1 MAAPISTKKD
11 GFVRVLVTGVSEG
24 IGGAICRRFADGPNS
39 AVAMCVRERRPEV
52 ESLAGELQGRG
63 CKTLILVGDL
73 RDASTPVRFV
83 EEAARQFDGLDAIV
97 SNAGAV
103 DPVGLESMP
112 LQVWDDMFAL
122 TCRASWLLAK
132 AGFVHLKSNRGAF
145 VGISSQ
151 SGVHPHRQ
159 TGAYS
164 AAKAAL
170 IMLCK
175 QMALEWGEH
184 GIRVNSVSPGM
195 IRTPMTQ
202 AIYRDSAVAQQ
213 REAIVPLRCIGSP
226 DDVARAVAFLVDP
239 SNRYITGENIMVDG
253 GLTLSVLDRIPGI
266 ARRKA
271 EASPTETVSG

>member
-1 MAAPISTKKD
+1 MRA
-11 GFVRVLVTGVSEG
+11 LVTGVSDG
-24 IGGAICRRFADGPNS
+24 IGGAICRQVANVPNS

-52 ESLAGELQGRG
+52 EAIADELQRRG
-63 CKTLILVGDL
+63 CRALILEGDL
-73 RDASTPVRFV
+73 RDASTPERFV
-83 EEAARQFDGLDAIV
+83 EAAAAQFNGLDAIV

-103 DPVGLESMP
+103 DPTSLESMS

-122 TCRASWLLAK
+122 TCRASWLLAR
-132 AGFVHLKSNRGAF
+132 AGYAHLKASQGAF

-151 SGVHPHRQ
+151 SGVHPHRM

-195 IRTPMTQ
+195 IMTPMTQ
-202 AIYRDSAVAQQ
+202 AIYRDETIARQ
-213 REAIVPLRCIGSP
+213 REAIVPLRRIGSP
-226 DDVARAVAFLVDP
+226 DDVARAVAFLIDP
-239 SNRYITGENIMVDG
+239 ANRYITGENIMVDG
-253 GLTLSVLDRIPGI
+253 GLTLSVLDRIPGV

-271 EASPTETVSG
+271 SASKSAND

>member
-1 MAAPISTKKD
+1 M
-11 GFVRVLVTGVSEG
+11 RVLVTGVSEG
-24 IGGAICRRFADGPNS
+24 IGGAICREIARRPNS
-39 AVAMCVRERRPEV
+39 AIAMCVRKSRGSVETLADELRNLGSEV
-52 ESLAGELQGRG
+52 
-63 CKTLILVGDL
+63 LILEGDL
-73 RDASTPVRFV
+73 RDPAVPDHFVR
-83 EEAARQFDGLDAIV
+83 AATDAFKGLDAIV

-103 DPVGLESMP
+103 DPKSLEDMSFE
-112 LQVWDDMFAL
+112 VWEDMFAL

-132 AGFVHLKSNRGAF
+132 AGFPYLKQSQGAY
-145 VGISSQ
+145 VAISSQ

-195 IRTPMTQ
+195 IMTPMTSS
-202 AIYRDSAVAQQ
+202 IYDNTDITRQ
-213 REAIVPLRCIGSP
+213 REAIVPLKRIGAP
-226 DDVARAVAFLVDP
+226 VDVARIVDFLIDP
-239 SNRYITGENIMVDG
+239 NNRYITGENIMVDG

-271 EASPTETVSG
+271 DTSSPRTQNG

>member
-1 MAAPISTKKD
+1 
-11 GFVRVLVTGVSEG
+11 VRALVTGVSEG
-24 IGGAICRRFADGPNS
+24 IGGAICRQVANVPKS
-39 AVAMCVRERRPEV
+39 AVAMCVRKKRPEI
-52 ESLAGELQGRG
+52 EALAAELQRRG
-63 CKTLILVGDL
+63 CSTLVLEGDL
-73 RDASTPVRFV
+73 RDASTPQRFV
-83 EEAARQFDGLDAIV
+83 EAAAAQFNGLDAIV

-103 DPVGLESMP
+103 DPTPLDSMS
-112 LQVWDDMFAL
+112 LQVWEEMFAL

-132 AGFVHLKSNRGAF
+132 AGYLHLKASQGAF
-145 VGISSQ
+145 VGIASQ
-151 SGVHPHRQ
+151 SGVHPHRM

-195 IRTPMTQ
+195 IMTPMTQ
-202 AIYRDSAVAQQ
+202 GIYRDETIARQ
-213 REAIVPLRCIGSP
+213 REAIVPLRRIGSP
-226 DDVARAVAFLVDP
+226 DDVARAVAFLIDP
-239 SNRYITGENIMVDG
+239 ANRYITGENVMVDG

-271 EASPTETVSG
+271 SEPESTNG

>member
-1 MAAPISTKKD
+1 M
-11 GFVRVLVTGVSEG
+11 RVLVTGVSEG
-24 IGGAICRRFADGPNS
+24 IGGAICRAVASVPNS
-39 AVAMCVRERRPEV
+39 AVAMCVRERHPEIKA
-52 ESLAGELQGRG
+52 LASELQGGG
-63 CKTLILVGDL
+63 CETLVLAGDL
-73 RDASTPVRFV
+73 RDASTPECFV
-83 EEAARQFDGLDAIV
+83 EAAARQFDGLDAIV

-103 DPVGLESMP
+103 DPVALESMS

-132 AGFVHLKSNRGAF
+132 AGFIHLKRSHGAF

-195 IRTPMTQ
+195 IMTPMTR
-202 AIYRDSAVAQQ
+202 AIYSDDAVARQ
-213 REAIVPLRCIGSP
+213 REAIVPLRRIGSP
-226 DDVARAVAFLVDP
+226 DDVARAVAFLIDP
-239 SNRYITGENIMVDG
+239 NNRYITGENVMVDG
-253 GLTLSVLDRIPGI
+253 GLTLSVLDRIPGV

-271 EASPTETVSG
+271 DASPTEAESA

>member
-1 MAAPISTKKD
+1 M
-11 GFVRVLVTGVSEG
+11 RVLVTGVSEG
-24 IGGAICRRFADGPNS
+24 IGGTICREIAKRPDS
-39 AVAMCVRERRPEV
+39 AIAMCVRKNRGAVER
-52 ESLAGELQGRG
+52 LADDLRHQG
-63 CKTLILVGDL
+63 CQVLILEGDL
-73 RDASTPVRFV
+73 RDPAVPDYFV
-83 EEAARQFDGLDAIV
+83 GAATGAFKGLDAIV

-103 DPVGLESMP
+103 DPTSLEDMP
-112 LQVWDDMFAL
+112 LEVWEDMFAL

-132 AGFVHLKSNRGAF
+132 AGFPHLKKSQGAY
-145 VGISSQ
+145 VAISSQ

-184 GIRVNSVSPGM
+184 GIRVNSISPGM
-195 IRTPMTQ
+195 IMTPMTRSVYDNVD
-202 AIYRDSAVAQQ
+202 IMRQ
-213 REAIVPLRCIGSP
+213 REAIVPLKRIGAP
-226 DDVARAVAFLVDP
+226 VDVARIVDFLIDP
-239 SNRYITGENIMVDG
+239 DNRYITGENIMVDG

-271 EASPTETVSG
+271 DTCAAGAENA

>member
-1 MAAPISTKKD
+1 M
-11 GFVRVLVTGVSEG
+11 RVLVTGVSEG
-24 IGGAICRRFADGPNS
+24 IGGAICRQIAGVPDS
-39 AVAMCVRERRPEV
+39 AIAMCVRERRAEV
-52 ESLAGELQGRG
+52 EALAAEFQSRG
-63 CKTLILVGDL
+63 CKILVMEGDL
-73 RDASTPVRFV
+73 RNSSMPERFV
-83 EEAARQFDGLDAIV
+83 QAAAAEFNGLDAIV

-103 DPVGLESMP
+103 DPTSLESMS
-112 LQVWDDMFAL
+112 LQVWDEMFAL

-132 AGFVHLKSNRGAF
+132 AGFSHLKASQGAF

-164 AAKAAL
+164 SAKAAL

-195 IRTPMTQ
+195 IMTPMTQ
-202 AIYRDSAVAQQ
+202 AIYRDDSMARQ
-213 REAIVPLRCIGSP
+213 REAIVPLRRIGMP
-226 DDVARAVAFLVDP
+226 DDVARTVAFLIDP
-239 SNRYITGENIMVDG
+239 KNRYITGENIMVDG
-253 GLTLSVLDRIPGI
+253 GLTLSVLDRIPGV

-271 EASPTETVSG
+271 DASPTEAAGG

>member
-1 MAAPISTKKD
+1 
-11 GFVRVLVTGVSEG
+11 
-24 IGGAICRRFADGPNS
+24 
-39 AVAMCVRERRPEV
+39 
-52 ESLAGELQGRG
+52 
-63 CKTLILVGDL
+63 
-73 RDASTPVRFV
+73 VRFV
-83 EEAARQFDGLDAIV
+83 EAAAQQFGGLDGIV

-103 DPVGLESMP
+103 DPVALESMS

-132 AGFVHLKSNRGAF
+132 AGFIHLKSSRGAF

-151 SGVHPHRQ
+151 SGVYPHRQ

-175 QMALEWGEH
+175 QMALEWGEY

-195 IRTPMTQ
+195 IMTPMTQ
-202 AIYRDSAVAQQ
+202 AIYSDSAVAQQ

-239 SNRYITGENIMVDG
+239 NNRYITGENIMVDG

-271 EASPTETVSG
+271 DASLTETVGG